1 MFRRDLNHDRE
12 GFLIMET
19 GGPVWIEEAGFGDED
34 RLRVKNRGLEEVTQG
49 SVSLRMSLDGQAMD
63 GEL

>member
-1 MFRRDLNHDRE
+1 MWIKE
-12 GFLIMET
+12 VGF
-19 GGPVWIEEAGFGDED
+19 VDED
-34 RLRVKNRGLEEVTQG
+34 GLGIKNRGLEEVTQG

>member
-1 MFRRDLNHDRE
+1 
-12 GFLIMET
+12 MET
-19 GGPVWIEEAGFGDED
+19 GGPIRIKEAGFGDED
-34 RLRVKNRGLEEVTQG
+34 GLGVKNRGLEEVTQG